1 MSAFDNIRPI
11 HDDEVPEVLGRL
23 ARSKELIHA
32 LIEFRFSTWP
42 KWTKSVMAAG
52 IGFASR
58 RLSQRIY
65 SVRELQNAVAPYM
78 ARMIKK
84 TTHEFRI
91 TGLND
96 HDMTKPCLF
105 ISNHRDIALD
115 PAFVNWALYVQG
127 YETIRIAIGD
137 NLLSQPWISDLMR
150 LNKSFIVNRS
160 ASSKREKLAAAK
172 QLSAYIAFS
181 LFDEKEHIWIAQKEG
196 RAKDGNDLTNPA
208 IISMLA
214 LNKPKETPLS
224 DYLNDLHVVPV
235 AISYEFDPCDIVK
248 ANELYQLESLG
259 RYDKVDRE
267 DINSISKGI
276 TGLKG
281 SVHVHFGVP
290 IKNVETTRDFAEKLD
305 AQIHQN
311 YYLFPSNIAAAQ
323 LLAWDIGRLS
333 ATYDEQTLSSAKAK
347 LLERVEGL
355 ATPVITK
362 VLSMYATPVMNKLKS
377 EQSA

>member
-1 MSAFDNIRPI
+1 MSDFDDIRPI
-11 HDDEVPEVLGRL
+11 HDDEVSEVLSRL

-32 LIEFRFSTWP
+32 LIEFRFSRWP
-42 KWTKSVMAAG
+42 KWIKAVMAAA

-58 RLSQRIY
+58 RLSKRVHY
-65 SVRELQNAVAPYM
+65 VRELQNAVAPYM
-78 ARMIKK
+78 ERMIKK
-84 TTHEFRI
+84 TTREFTI

-160 ASSKREKLAAAK
+160 ASSKREKLTAAK

-196 RAKDGNDLTNPA
+196 RAKDGNDVTNPA

-214 LNKPKETPLS
+214 LNKAKEAPLS

-235 AISYEFDPCDIVK
+235 SISYEYDPCDIVK
-248 ANELYQLESLG
+248 AKEMVQLETHG

-267 DINSISKGI
+267 DINSISTGI
-276 TGLKG
+276 TGFKG
-281 SVHVHFGVP
+281 GVHVHFGVP
-290 IKNVETTRDFAEKLD
+290 IKDVDTTRDFADRLD
-305 AQIHQN
+305 EQIHKN
-311 YYLFPSNIAAAQ
+311 YYLFPSNIAASQ
-323 LLAWDIGRLS
+323 LLGWDMGKLVS
-333 ATYDEQTLSSAKAK
+333 PYDEQALAQARLALQSR
-347 LLERVEGL
+347 LEGL
-355 ATPVITK
+355 DAPVIAK
-362 VLSMYATPVMNKLKS
+362 VLAMYAMPVMNKSKR
-377 EQSA
+377 A